1 MKKIN
6 YKSDFDFVLKLVS
19 CVKAEDGTITKTDV
33 GFPDHDWTATFWTS
47 SKANAYVASS
57 KGGVL
62 TNCFNDDGQIH
73 VVCNAHKL
81 GVGELKCE
89 YHAALPNVMY
99 PDGSC
104 DVYEPQ
110 ELDIELWAGQSDCP
124 TEMVVEMGLSAMY
137 RSVYE
142 DAVQAGF
149 EGTKEEYYQRLTELP
164 DSVEVATTIRQSVED
179 INKASKDISAMVAD
193 IGSMASDMTAGKK
206 KVIDALARRGYELPT
221 DVSYNEMADVI
232 EHMTWGEGILAKIG
246 YEGEEDYEQLS
257 QEIAKSYRAKQLYES
272 GEIDSLYECGI
283 FAPKVTIKDGNADYL
298 FCNKSSNTARY
309 DLRYVP
315 ILSPLK
321 SCAYMFFGCSN
332 LKFISQL
339 DTRNVTNMKY
349 MFAYS
354 ILSSFSLDTRNVANM
369 EGMFQSCKIKTVIQ
383 LDTRNVTTMYLMFS
397 GCNELIEV
405 PELDTR
411 NVTNMQNL
419 FQSCSSLR
427 KVALLDFNSVTNT
440 SGFVSGCASLVFLN
454 IVNLG
459 KIASTLDLSGCSV
472 WGSTEEGR
480 QSLIDSL
487 ITNSYDRAAN
497 GKSACK
503 ITLHANVKAR
513 LTDEEK
519 AAITAKGFTIA

>member
-1 MKKIN
+1 MKNIN
-6 YKSDFDFVLKLVS
+6 YKSDFDFILKLVS
-19 CVKAEDGTITKTDV
+19 CVKAEDDSITKREV
-33 GFPDHDWTATFWTS
+33 GFPDHDWSATFWTS

-62 TNCFNDDGQIH
+62 TNCFNDNGQIH

-110 ELDIELWAGQSDCP
+110 ELDIELWTGQSDCP

-179 INKASKDISAMVAD
+179 INEASKNISAMVAD

-206 KVIDALARRGYELPT
+206 RVIDALARRGYELPT

-232 EHMTWGEGILAKIG
+232 TNMSWGEGILAKIG
-246 YEGEEDYEQLS
+246 YEGEEDYELLS
-257 QEIAKSYRAKQLYES
+257 QEIERSYRAKQLYES
-272 GEIDSLYECGI
+272 GEIDSLYDCGV
-283 FAPKVTIKDGNADYL
+283 FAPKVEIKDGIADNLFYDVANGKGNAEL
-298 FCNKSSNTARY
+298 K
-309 DLRYVP
+309 YVP
-315 ILSPLK
+315 KYDTPIKSGANMCRGCVGLTDISGFNLSDAANANSMFYGCTGLK
-321 SCAYMFFGCSN
+321 EVT
-332 LKFISQL
+332 L
-339 DTRNVTNMKY
+339 DLPNAVDATNMFY
-349 MFAYS
+349 TCTNLVRATLNTPNVNRMSNIFNGTVLEY
-354 ILSSFSLDTRNVANM
+354 LSLDM
-369 EGMFQSCKIKTVIQ
+369 G
-383 LDTRNVTTMYLMFS
+383 
-397 GCNELIEV
+397 
-405 PELDTR
+405 
-411 NVTNMQNL
+411 
-419 FQSCSSLR
+419 
-427 KVALLDFNSVTNT
+427 SVTE
-440 SGFVSGCASLVFLN
+440 ASN
-454 IVNLG
+454 IANNKGLHTLFIANLG
-459 KIASTLDLSGCSV
+459 KSALNSYSSAVQNLSA

-480 QSLIDSL
+480 QSLVDSL

-497 GKSACK
+497 GMSKCT
-503 ITLHANVKAR
+503 IQLHANVKAR

>member
-1 MKKIN
+1 MKRIN

-19 CVKAEDGTITKTDV
+19 CVKAEDGTITKTEV

-73 VVCNAHKL
+73 IVCNAHKL

-110 ELDIELWAGQSDCP
+110 ELDIELWTGQSDCP

-149 EGTKEEYYQRLTELP
+149 KGTKEEYYQRLSELP

-179 INKASKDISAMVAD
+179 INEASKNISAMVAD

-206 KVIDALARRGYELPT
+206 RVIDALASRGYELPA

-246 YEGEEDYEQLS
+246 YEGEEDYELLS
-257 QEIAKSYRAKQLYES
+257 QEIERSYRTKQLYES
-272 GEIDSLYECGI
+272 GEIDSLYDCGL
-283 FAPKVTIKDGNADYL
+283 FAPKVKVRDGNADYL
-298 FCNKSSNTARY
+298 FCDKTNTNNKNSN
-309 DLRYVP
+309 LLYVP
-315 ILSPLK
+315 KLEGVKSAECMFKNCASLK
-321 SCAYMFFGCSN
+321 E
-332 LKFISQL
+332 LP
-339 DTRNVTNMKY
+339 
-349 MFAYS
+349 
-354 ILSSFSLDTRNVANM
+354 SLDYSTFEDAR
-369 EGMFQSCKIKTVIQ
+369 SI
-383 LDTRNVTTMYLMFS
+383 FS
-397 GCNELIEV
+397 GCTSLQSVDELNLNNAV
-405 PELDTR
+405 KLDRAFEKCET
-411 NVTNMQNL
+411 L
-419 FQSCSSLR
+419 
-427 KVALLDFNSVTNT
+427 NSINGIIL
-440 SGFVSGCASLVFLN
+440 SDFVSAEWMFNYCQQLES
-454 IVNLG
+454 IVNVDVGGVYAAEYFFWQCTSLTTIKLENIGKSYHMWDFGACKLLG
-459 KIASTLDLSGCSV
+459 TTD
-472 WGSTEEGR
+472 EESR
-480 QSLIDSL
+480 QSVIYTLL
-487 ITNSYDRAAN
+487 THSYDRAAN
-497 GKSACK
+497 GLSAGK
-503 ITLHANVKAR
+503 ITLHANTKAR

>member
-19 CVKAEDGTITKTDV
+19 CVKADDGTITKTEV

-57 KGGVL
+57 KEGVL
-62 TNCFNDDGQIH
+62 TNCFNDNGQIH
-73 VVCNAHKL
+73 VVCNSHKL

-110 ELDIELWAGQSDCP
+110 ELDIELWVGQSDCP

-149 EGTKEEYYQRLTELP
+149 KGTKEEYYQRLSELP

-179 INKASKDISAMVAD
+179 INEASKNISAMVAD

-206 KVIDALARRGYELPT
+206 RVIDALARRGYELPT

-232 EHMTWGEGILAKIG
+232 TNMSWGEGILAKIG
-246 YEGEEDYEQLS
+246 YEGEEDYELLS
-257 QEIAKSYRAKQLYES
+257 QEIERSYRVKQLYES
-272 GEIDSLYECGI
+272 GEIDSLYDCGL
-283 FAPKVTIKDGNADYL
+283 FAPKVEIRDGIADNLFYNAEL
-298 FCNKSSNTARY
+298 SKGNSS
-309 DLRYVP
+309 LKYVP
-315 ILSPLK
+315 KYDTPIK
-321 SCAYMFFGCSN
+321 SGVNMCRGCIGLTDTFGFNLRGVSNASYMFYGCAGLKEVVLDLPNATDVINMFYTCTKLVRATLNTPNVNRMSN
-332 LKFISQL
+332 IFNGCNALEYL
-339 DTRNVTNMKY
+339 
-349 MFAYS
+349 
-354 ILSSFSLDTRNVANM
+354 SLDMGSVTEALNVANVN
-369 EGMFQSCKIKTVIQ
+369 TVH
-383 LDTRNVTTMYLMFS
+383 T
-397 GCNELIEV
+397 
-405 PELDTR
+405 
-411 NVTNMQNL
+411 L
-419 FQSCSSLR
+419 FI
-427 KVALLDFNSVTNT
+427 T
-440 SGFVSGCASLVFLN
+440 
-454 IVNLG
+454 NLG
-459 KIASTLDLSGCSV
+459 KSALTSYPFNNIPA

-480 QSLIDSL
+480 QSLIDTL

-497 GKSACK
+497 GMSKCT
-503 ITLHANVKAR
+503 IQLHSNVKAR